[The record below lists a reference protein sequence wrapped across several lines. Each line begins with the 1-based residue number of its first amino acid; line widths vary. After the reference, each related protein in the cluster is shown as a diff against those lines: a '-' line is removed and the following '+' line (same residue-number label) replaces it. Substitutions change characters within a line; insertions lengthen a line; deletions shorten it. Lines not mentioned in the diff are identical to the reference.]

1 METSVDAIELNP
13 FVCVQRVCGKCDL
26 LSIGNTVPGDC
37 PFAIF
42 HALETLGGIKQMR
55 RRTGKTTSLIEMGAV
70 LCQMGYQVYYVAPSA
85 HMAEYAGRMM
95 VDKIVQM
102 PNGNASARF
111 SSMHISYGKGEVMFV
126 SVRSLNMLRGSKPG
140 LVLADD
146 LSPEELQELKR
157 VMVGSRLVAAYYTLI
172 PS

>member
-13 FVCVQRVCGKCDL
+13 FVCAQRDCSKCDL
-26 LSIGNTVPGDC
+26 SSLGNIVPSDC
-37 PFAIF
+37 PYAIF
-42 HALETLGGIKQMR
+42 HVLETLGGIKQMR
-55 RRTGKTTSLIEMGAV
+55 RRTGKTTSLIEMGAA

-111 SSMHISYGKGEVMFV
+111 SSMRISYGKGEVIFA
-126 SVRSLNMLRGSKPG
+126 SVRSLNMLRGRKPG
-140 LVLADD
+140 FVLADD
-146 LSPEELQELKR
+146 LSPEELQELER
-157 VMVGSRLVAAYYTLI
+157 VMIGSRLVAAYYTPM